1 MVQSEFT
8 TIILKADEGMVLTQV
23 GDTSLSERI
32 LASEIALGR
41 YDSADNYKEI
51 TETEAME
58 IRELQKLE
66 RESKRR
72 SLTP

>member
-23 GDTSLSERI
+23 GDTSLNERI

-58 IRELQKLE
+58 ISELQKLE